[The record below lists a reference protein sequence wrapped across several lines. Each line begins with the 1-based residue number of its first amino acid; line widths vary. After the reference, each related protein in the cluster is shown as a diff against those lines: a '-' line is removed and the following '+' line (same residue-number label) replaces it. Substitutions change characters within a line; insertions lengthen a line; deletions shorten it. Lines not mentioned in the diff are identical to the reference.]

1 MYSEGRVVIK
11 RVRRQ
16 EVNNICIVREEV
28 NNICIV
34 REGLLLRERTRG

>member
-11 RVRRQ
+11 RVREQ
-16 EVNNICIVREEV
+16 EV

-34 REGLLLRERTRG
+34 REGLLLRE